1 MMKKLAN
8 ADEVLTNY
16 ISLRINT
23 LYSKKQL
30 LLNEIK
36 GVENVENDKT
46 LDKETLEAFVESWE
60 EITIDE
66 KIMVVDSLISVIK
79 VTETNIKIIW
89 KSELFSKGV
98 NE

>member
-1 MMKKLAN
+1 M
-8 ADEVLTNY
+8 
-16 ISLRINT
+16 
-23 LYSKKQL
+23 
-30 LLNEIK
+30 
-36 GVENVENDKT
+36 
-46 LDKETLEAFVESWE
+46 ESWE

-79 VTETNIKIIW
+79 VTEKNIKIIW

>member
-1 MMKKLAN
+1 MQMRCLQTIFPC
-8 ADEVLTNY
+8 ELIHFTQ
-16 ISLRINT
+16 
-23 LYSKKQL
+23 KKQL